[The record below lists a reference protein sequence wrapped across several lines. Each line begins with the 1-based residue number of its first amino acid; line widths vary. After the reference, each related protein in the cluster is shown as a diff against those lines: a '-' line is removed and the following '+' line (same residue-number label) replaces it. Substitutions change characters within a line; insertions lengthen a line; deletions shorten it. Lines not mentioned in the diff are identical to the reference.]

1 MKPLVRFAQL
11 SSHHQASLA
20 ALFEALD
27 ENGDGTHFFPHP
39 LTATEADR
47 LCNRAGL
54 DEYIVLVEDGVV
66 IGYGM
71 LRGWDDGFDVPS
83 LGFATH
89 PGHRRKGVADAIMRE
104 LIQRAKARGALK
116 LRLTVDANRH
126 HVIDLISRH
135 GFTFSPLEHD
145 RLLGMLNLLP
155 QEGRKR
161 LRVGICAH
169 GFTSWGGGV
178 DLIVNHFRAMKAAEP
193 NSSIYLLVPG
203 AAPAR
208 FFGSKTSVR
217 SAIKRAIKA
226 LIGQPRAMQ
235 SPYLDRATSVAEI
248 IRQMA
253 EIDPKLKVRYRASFG
268 RLAAAASDL
277 RLDAV
282 YLAMALPEPRPSCA
296 LIGYVADYQHRHLP
310 HLFSADDLAQ
320 RDKGFGKL
328 IASSDVMVTT
338 SRAVTED
345 MRRFTPEPLPELH
358 GLPFSPNLNSEWLQE
373 QPDVLATYAI
383 EGPYF
388 IVCNQFWMHK
398 DHLTVFR
405 ALAEIAT
412 RRPDV
417 SLVCTGY
424 TSDYRDPTFFGKLQA
439 EAAKLGLGS
448 RLRILGHIPKRDQI
462 ELLKRAVSLIQATR
476 FEGGPGG
483 GSTSEA
489 IALGQRVLI
498 SEIPI
503 NREIQDGDL
512 RFFPPGDHVVLA
524 QLMSEVLSEVPRSPD
539 PDSLIDLSEVRLRR
553 YGESIWVAIHAAV
566 ASREAALR
574 VSGAPG
580 GTRTHDL

>member
-47 LCNRAGL
+47 LCNRVGL
-54 DEYIVLVEDGVV
+54 DEYIVLIEDGVV

-89 PGHRRKGVADAIMRE
+89 PGHRRKGVADAIVRE

-126 HVIDLISRH
+126 HVIDFISRH

-169 GFTSWGGGV
+169 GFTKWGGGV
-178 DLIVNHFRAMKAAEP
+178 DLIVNHLRAMKAAEP

-235 SPYLDRATSVAEI
+235 SPHLDRATSVAEI

-253 EIDPKLKVRYRASFG
+253 EIDPKLKVRYRAGFG

-282 YLAMALPEPRPSCA
+282 YLAMSPPEPRPSCA

-310 HLFSADDLAQ
+310 HLFSADNLEA
-320 RDKGFGKL
+320 RDKRFGKL

-358 GLPFSPNLNSEWLQE
+358 GLPFFPNLNSEWLQE
-373 QPDVLATYAI
+373 RPNVLSTYAI

-417 SLVCTGY
+417 SLVCTGH

-462 ELLKRAVSLIQATR
+462 ELLKHAVAVIQATH
-476 FEGGPGG
+476 FEGTPGG
-483 GSTSEA
+483 QSAAEA
-489 IALGQRVLI
+489 VALGQRLLI
-498 SEIPI
+498 SEMPI
-503 NREIQDGDL
+503 NREIEEGDV
-512 RFFPPGDHVVLA
+512 RFFPLGDHGALA
-524 QLMSEVLSEVPRSPD
+524 HLMVEALDEAPSPRNAADLIARSETQL
-539 PDSLIDLSEVRLRR
+539 LRV
-553 YGESIWVAIHAAV
+553 GEAIWVAIRAAI
-566 ASREAALR
+566 AAREAVR
-574 VSGAPG
+574 NGGAPG